1 MEQLF
6 RQEVLDRLGSP
17 ERLDELLRITS
28 RRSWI
33 WLISVCLVI
42 LSAMAWGFLGIIATK
57 VDGMGIFIDPGGIRP
72 VVAGG
77 SGRLLTIN
85 VRVGERISAGQLVA
99 TLINPDLE
107 KQLDTE
113 KVTLSLLEQDFNQQ
127 KDLMEKEGA
136 SKRRVLAAQK
146 DNILNSI
153 RVQKDKSKWQEDR
166 LEAYNEL
173 FEQGFV
179 LKRQV
184 IETRLERDNSFLE
197 TEKLENELGKASLQE
212 IELQESIQQR
222 LFKLRFDIQQ
232 SKGKIDVLQNE
243 LTEATR
249 VISPVGGTV
258 ISMEVT
264 EGSIVSAGK
273 TIVNMETAKH
283 GLSLLAV
290 VQAFKGKKI
299 TEGMSVEITPS
310 TVKREEYGYI
320 LGTVR
325 DVSPYPVTADSLLR
339 WTNNPELV
347 QETLKKGP
355 LFTMDVDLTED
366 PNTRSGFKWSSTRG
380 NSVAL
385 TAGTLGATEVV
396 VKRQAPITL
405 VIPKLKGWIGE

>member
-1 MEQLF
+1 M
-6 RQEVLDRLGSP
+6 
-17 ERLDELLRITS
+17 
-28 RRSWI
+28 
-33 WLISVCLVI
+33 
-42 LSAMAWGFLGIIATK
+42 
-57 VDGMGIFIDPGGIRP
+57 
-72 VVAGG
+72 
-77 SGRLLTIN
+77 
-85 VRVGERISAGQLVA
+85 
-99 TLINPDLE
+99 
-107 KQLDTE
+107 
-113 KVTLSLLEQDFNQQ
+113 
-127 KDLMEKEGA
+127 
-136 SKRRVLAAQK
+136 
-146 DNILNSI
+146 
-153 RVQKDKSKWQEDR
+153 
-166 LEAYNEL
+166 
-173 FEQGFV
+173 
-179 LKRQV
+179 
-184 IETRLERDNSFLE
+184 
-197 TEKLENELGKASLQE
+197 
-212 IELQESIQQR
+212 QESIQQR

-232 SKGKIDVLQNE
+232 SKGKTDVLQNE